1 MTRSTASLLAVPV
14 VGEWEHQVS
23 MTLLF
28 ENYIP
33 PLWWRDTGG
42 ERWFTDAPRP
52 SHTRVS
58 SLAGA
63 PEETAT
69 TGRGPQS
76 PY

>member
-1 MTRSTASLLAVPV
+1 MGRSTASLLAVPV

-42 ERWFTDAPRP
+42 ERWFTDAP
-52 SHTRVS
+52 
-58 SLAGA
+58 
-63 PEETAT
+63 
-69 TGRGPQS
+69 
-76 PY
+76 